1 MLLFSHSVIFDSL
14 QPQGLQQARVYC
26 PSLSPGACS
35 NSCPLSQRFHLTI
48 SSSVI
53 PFSSHLQSFPASGS
67 FLMRQLFASS
77 GQSPS
82 NEYSRLISF
91 RIDWFDILEVEGTLT
106 NLLQHHS
113 SKRSVLRC
121 SAFFMVQLASIVPQ
135 VVRILPKMRET
146 WVRSLGWEDS
156 LEKERLPTSVLW
168 PGESQGLGS
177 LVSCHLWG
185 RTESDMTELI

>member
-1 MLLFSHSVIFDSL
+1 MSIEPAIPSNHLVLCHPLLL
-14 QPQGLQQARVYC
+14 
-26 PSLSPGACS
+26 PSS
-35 NSCPLSQRFHLTI
+35 I
-48 SSSVI
+48 
-53 PFSSHLQSFPASGS
+53 FSSIRVFSNETAVCIKWPKYWSFS
-67 FLMRQLFASS
+67 FSI
-77 GQSPS
+77 SPS

-146 WVRSLGWEDS
+146 WVQSLGWEDS

-168 PGESQGLGS
+168 PGEFHGLYS
-177 LVSCHLWG
+177 SWG
-185 RTESDMTELI
+185 CRELNMTERLSLSLHSHPYMTTGKP

>member
-1 MLLFSHSVIFDSL
+1 
-14 QPQGLQQARVYC
+14 
-26 PSLSPGACS
+26 
-35 NSCPLSQRFHLTI
+35 
-48 SSSVI
+48 
-53 PFSSHLQSFPASGS
+53 
-67 FLMRQLFASS
+67 MRQLFASS

-156 LEKERLPTSVLW
+156 LEKGMATHSSILAGRIPWTEKPGKLQSMELQRVEHDQATFTSLLT
-168 PGESQGLGS
+168 ESQIR
-177 LVSCHLWG
+177 V
-185 RTESDMTELI
+185 TMAAF